1 MKLPYQRLYL
11 RMAFYIGA
19 ALLAF
24 IGLAVASVAAVASY
38 QLESYIATRQSSLG
52 QTAADVLASGGR
64 AALEKWLRTDAA
76 VPSDVTIFILD
87 ENGDDILGRRV
98 PPSYV
103 NFVRHSV
110 INAPPEL
117 ANSNYRPVRLAPQLI
132 GPDNSAYAFLPL
144 PNRISVWGSPATAAG
159 LLIAAL
165 LVIATVAWLIART
178 VGRPIGELQLAV
190 RELALGHT
198 EARVPS
204 AITRRRD
211 ELGALA
217 ADFNSMADKLAALL
231 ASRQQLM
238 GELSHELRSPLAR
251 LQAALALAEHRQSI
265 GTAERERIEQEV
277 RRMNLV
283 IGDLLRFSRLDAA
296 AAIVRRLVRLDSLLA
311 ELVRDEEIE
320 ASAHPCKLELRATPG
335 LEMIGD
341 PGLLR
346 SGFENIVRNAIRH
359 APPDSVVEVVAKRD
373 GKRLRV
379 AILDRGPGVPPNLLT
394 RIFDPY
400 VRAPKSPEDTSGT
413 GLGLAIARRVFEVH
427 GGSVVATLRPGGGL
441 TVSVELPAAELS

>member
-1 MKLPYQRLYL
+1 MRISYQRLYM
-11 RMAFYIGA
+11 RMALYIGA

-24 IGLAVASVAAVASY
+24 IGLAVMSVAAVASF
-38 QLESYIATRQSSLG
+38 QLESYIATRQSALG
-52 QTAADVLASGGR
+52 RTAADVLGSGGQ
-64 AALEKWLRTDAA
+64 AALEKWLHTDAA
-76 VPSDVTIFILD
+76 IPPGVTIFILD
-87 ENGDDILGRRV
+87 QSGDDILGRRI
-98 PPSYV
+98 PPSYA

-110 INAPPEL
+110 VTVPESPT
-117 ANSNYRPVRLAPQLI
+117 SNYRPVRLAPQLI
-132 GPDNSAYAFLPL
+132 GPDNRAYAFLVL
-144 PNRISVWGSPATAAG
+144 PNQITVWGSPATAAG

-178 VGRPIGELQLAV
+178 VGRPIGELQVAV

-198 EARVPS
+198 KARVP
-204 AITRRRD
+204 ATITRRRD

-251 LQAALALAEHRQSI
+251 LQAALALAEHHQSI
-265 GTAERERIEQEV
+265 GTAERERIEREV
-277 RRMNLV
+277 QRMNLV

-320 ASAHPCKLELRATPG
+320 AAAHPCRLALNATPG

-341 PGLLR
+341 PQLLR

-359 APPDSVVEVVAKRD
+359 APPDSVVEVVAQRD
-373 GKRLRV
+373 GKRLKIG
-379 AILDRGPGVPPNLLT
+379 ILDRGPGVSPELLT

-400 VRAPKSPEDTSGT
+400 VRAAKSADDNSGT

-427 GGSVVATLRPGGGL
+427 GGSVVAKPRPGGGL
-441 TVSVELPAAELS
+441 MFSIELPTAELT

>member
-1 MKLPYQRLYL
+1 MKLSYQRLYL
-11 RMAFYIGA
+11 RMVLYIGA

-24 IGLAVASVAAVASY
+24 TGLAVASVAAVASF
-38 QLESYIATRQSSLG
+38 QLESYVATRQSALG
-52 QTAADVLASGGR
+52 KTAAGVLATGGLP
-64 AALEKWLRTDAA
+64 ALEKWLRTDAA
-76 VPSDVTIFILD
+76 IPPDVTIFILD
-87 ENGDDILGRRV
+87 ESGDDILGRRV
-98 PPSYV
+98 PPSYA
-103 NFVRHSV
+103 NFVSHWV
-110 INAPPEL
+110 VNAPEL
-117 ANSNYRPVRLAPQLI
+117 PGTNYRPVRLAPQLI
-132 GPDNSAYAFLPL
+132 GPDNRAYAFLVL
-144 PNRISVWGSPATAAG
+144 PNTISVWGSPATAAG

-178 VGRPIGELQLAV
+178 VGRPIGELQVVV

-198 EARVPS
+198 KARVS
-204 AITRRRD
+204 STITRRRD

-251 LQAALALAEHRQSI
+251 MQAALALAEHRQSI
-265 GTAERERIEQEV
+265 GTAERERIEREV
-277 RRMNLV
+277 QRMDLV

-296 AAIVRRLVRLDSLLA
+296 AAIVRRLVHLDSLLA

-320 ASAHPCKLELRATPG
+320 AAAHPCRLVLDATPD

-359 APPDSVVEVVAKRD
+359 APPDSVVESVAKRD
-373 GKRLRV
+373 GKRLKV
-379 AILDRGPGVPPNLLT
+379 GILDRGPGVSPELLT

-400 VRAPKSPEDTSGT
+400 VRAPKSADDTSGT

-427 GGSVVATLRPGGGL
+427 GGSVVATPRTGGGL
-441 TVSVELPAAELS
+441 TVSVELPVAELS

>member
-11 RMAFYIGA
+11 RMSLFIGA

-24 IGLAVASVAAVASY
+24 IGLAVASVVAVASF
-38 QLESYIATRQSSLG
+38 QLENYIATRQSTLG
-52 QTAADVLASGGR
+52 RTAADVLASGGR
-64 AALEKWLRTDAA
+64 PALEQWLRTGALI
-76 VPSDVTIFILD
+76 PPGVTIFILD
-87 ENGDDILGRRV
+87 ENGDDILNRRI
-98 PPSYV
+98 PPAYV

-110 INAPPEL
+110 VNPPEL
-117 ANSNYRPVRLAPQLI
+117 PTSNYRPVRLAPQLI
-132 GPDNSAYAFLPL
+132 GPDQHAYAFLPL
-144 PNRISVWGSPATAAG
+144 PNQISVWGSPATAAG

-178 VGRPIGELQLAV
+178 VGRPIGELQVAV

-198 EARVPS
+198 EARVP
-204 AITRRRD
+204 ATITGRRD

-251 LQAALALAEHRQSI
+251 LQAALALAEHRQTI
-265 GTAERERIEQEV
+265 GTTERERIEQEV
-277 RRMNLV
+277 QRMNLL

-296 AAIVRRLVRLDSLLA
+296 AEIVRRLVRLDTLLA
-311 ELVRDEEIE
+311 ELIRDEEIE
-320 ASAHPCKLELRATPG
+320 ATAHPCRLVLETDPG

-341 PGLLR
+341 PQLLR

-359 APPDSVVEVVAKRD
+359 APPDSVVDVVARRD
-373 GKRLRV
+373 GNRLRV
-379 AILDRGPGVPPNLLT
+379 EILDRGPGVSPELLT

-400 VRAPKSPEDTSGT
+400 VRAAKSADDNGGT

-427 GGSVVATLRPGGGL
+427 GGSVVATPRPGGGL

>member
-1 MKLPYQRLYL
+1 MRPPYQRLYL
-11 RMAFYIGA
+11 RMSLYVGA

-24 IGLAVASVAAVASY
+24 IGLAVASVVAVASF
-38 QLESYIATRQSSLG
+38 QLENYIATRQSTLG
-52 QTAADVLASGGR
+52 RTAADVLASGGR
-64 AALEKWLRTDAA
+64 PALERWLRTDALI
-76 VPSDVTIFILD
+76 PPGVTIFILD
-87 ENGDDILGRRV
+87 ENGDDILNRRI

-110 INAPPEL
+110 VNPPEL
-117 ANSNYRPVRLAPQLI
+117 PTSNYRPVRLAPQLI
-132 GPDNSAYAFLPL
+132 GPDQHAYAFLPL
-144 PNRISVWGSPATAAG
+144 PNQISVWGSPATAAG

-178 VGRPIGELQLAV
+178 VGRPIGELQVAV

-198 EARVPS
+198 EARVPA
-204 AITRRRD
+204 AITGRRD

-251 LQAALALAEHRQSI
+251 LQAALALAEHRQTI
-265 GTAERERIEQEV
+265 GTTERERIEQEV
-277 RRMNLV
+277 QRMNLL

-296 AAIVRRLVRLDSLLA
+296 AEIVRRLVRLDTLLA

-320 ASAHPCKLELRATPG
+320 ATAHPCRLVLEADPG

-341 PGLLR
+341 PQLLR

-359 APPDSVVEVVAKRD
+359 APPDSVVDVVARRD
-373 GKRLRV
+373 GNRLRV
-379 AILDRGPGVPPNLLT
+379 EILDRGPGVSPELLT

-400 VRAPKSPEDTSGT
+400 VRAPKSADDNGGT

-427 GGSVVATLRPGGGL
+427 GGSVVATPRPGGGL

>member
-11 RMAFYIGA
+11 RMSLYIGA

-24 IGLAVASVAAVASY
+24 IGLAVASVVAVASL
-38 QLESYIATRQSSLG
+38 QLESYIATRQSTLG
-52 QTAADVLASGGR
+52 RTAADVLASGGR
-64 AALEKWLRTDAA
+64 PALEQWLRTDAA
-76 VPSDVTIFILD
+76 IPSGVTVFILD
-87 ENGDDILGRRV
+87 ENGDDILDRRI

-110 INAPPEL
+110 VSAPEL
-117 ANSNYRPVRLAPQLI
+117 PTSNYRPVRLAPQLI
-132 GPDNSAYAFLPL
+132 GPDNRVYAFLPL
-144 PNRISVWGSPATAAG
+144 PNQISIWGSPAITIG

-178 VGRPIGELQLAV
+178 VGRPIGELQVAV

-198 EARVPS
+198 EARVPA
-204 AITRRRD
+204 AITGRRD

-251 LQAALALAEHRQSI
+251 LQTALALAEHRQSI
-265 GTAERERIEQEV
+265 GATERERIEQEIQ
-277 RRMNLV
+277 RMNLI

-296 AAIVRRLVRLDSLLA
+296 AEIVRRLVRLDSLLA
-311 ELVRDEEIE
+311 ELIRDEEIE
-320 ASAHPCKLELRATPG
+320 ATAHPCRLALSAAAG

-341 PGLLR
+341 PQLLR

-359 APPDSVVEVVAKRD
+359 APADSVVDIVAKRD
-373 GKRLRV
+373 GSRLRV
-379 AILDRGPGVPPNLLT
+379 EILDRGPGV
-394 RIFDPY
+394 
-400 VRAPKSPEDTSGT
+400 SPELLHTHLRSLCART
-413 GLGLAIARRVFEVH
+413 QIAGRQQRHRARAGDCTTRV
-427 GGSVVATLRPGGGL
+427 
-441 TVSVELPAAELS
+441 

>member
-1 MKLPYQRLYL
+1 MRFPYQRLYL

-24 IGLAVASVAAVASY
+24 IGLAIVSVVAVASF
-38 QLESYIATRQSSLG
+38 QLESYIATKQSALG
-52 QTAADVLASGGR
+52 KTAANVLASGGR
-64 AALEKWLRTDAA
+64 PALEKWLRTDAA
-76 VPSDVTIFILD
+76 VPPDVTIFILD
-87 ENGDDILGRRV
+87 ESGTDIFGRRV
-98 PPSYV
+98 PPSYA

-110 INAPPEL
+110 VNAPEL
-117 ANSNYRPVRLAPQLI
+117 PDSNYRPVRLAPQLI
-132 GPDNSAYAFLPL
+132 GPDKRAYAFLVL
-144 PNRISVWGSPATAAG
+144 PNQITVWGSPATAAG

-178 VGRPIGELQLAV
+178 VGRPIGELQVAV

-198 EARVPS
+198 KARVP
-204 AITRRRD
+204 ATITRRRD
-211 ELGALA
+211 ELGSLA

-265 GTAERERIEQEV
+265 GTAERERIEREV
-277 RRMNLV
+277 QRMDLV

-320 ASAHPCKLELRATPG
+320 AAAHRCRLALAATPD

-341 PGLLR
+341 PQLLR

-359 APPDSVVEVVAKRD
+359 APPDSVVDVVAKRD
-373 GKRLRV
+373 GTRLKV
-379 AILDRGPGVPPNLLT
+379 TILDRGPGVSPELLT

-400 VRAPKSPEDTSGT
+400 VRAPKSADDSSGT

-427 GGSVVATLRPGGGL
+427 GGNIVAKPRPGGGL
-441 TVSVELPAAELS
+441 MFSVELPATELS

>member
-11 RMAFYIGA
+11 RMAFYIGS

-24 IGLAVASVAAVASY
+24 IGLAVASVAAVASF
-38 QLESYIATRQSSLG
+38 QLESYIATRQSRLG
-52 QTAADVLASGGR
+52 QTAANMLASGGR
-64 AALEKWLRTDAA
+64 SALEKWLHTDAA
-76 VPSDVTIFILD
+76 VPPDVTIFILD
-87 ENGDDILGRRV
+87 ENGDDIFGRRV
-98 PPSYV
+98 PPSYA
-103 NFVRHSV
+103 NFVLHSV
-110 INAPPEL
+110 VTAPEL
-117 ANSNYRPVRLAPQLI
+117 PNANYRPVRLAPQLI
-132 GPDNSAYAFLPL
+132 GPNGEAYAFLVL
-144 PNRISVWGSPATAAG
+144 PNQISVWGSPATAAG

-178 VGRPIGELQLAV
+178 VGRPIGELQVAV

-198 EARVPS
+198 EARVP
-204 AITRRRD
+204 ATITRRRD

-277 RRMNLV
+277 QRMNLV

-296 AAIVRRLVRLDSLLA
+296 AAIVRRLVRLDTLLA

-320 ASAHPCKLELRATPG
+320 AAAHPCRLALSAG
-335 LEMIGD
+335 SDLEMIGD

-346 SGFENIVRNAIRH
+346 SGFENIVRNAIRY
-359 APPDSVVEVVAKRD
+359 APPDSVVDIVARRN
-373 GKRLRV
+373 GKRLKIG
-379 AILDRGPGVPPNLLT
+379 ILDRGPGVSPELLT

-400 VRAPKSPEDTSGT
+400 VRASKSADDTSGT

-427 GGSVVATLRPGGGL
+427 GGSVVARPRPGGGL

>member
-11 RMAFYIGA
+11 RMSLYIGA

-24 IGLAVASVAAVASY
+24 IGLAVASVVAVASL
-38 QLESYIATRQSSLG
+38 QLESYIATRQSTLG
-52 QTAADVLASGGR
+52 QTAADVLARGGR
-64 AALEKWLRTDAA
+64 PALEAWLRTDAA
-76 VPSDVTIFILD
+76 IPAGVTLFILD
-87 ENGDDILGRRV
+87 ENGDDILDRRI

-110 INAPPEL
+110 VNTPEL
-117 ANSNYRPVRLAPQLI
+117 PTSNYRPVRLAPQLI
-132 GPDNSAYAFLPL
+132 GPDHRAYAFLVL
-144 PNRISVWGSPATAAG
+144 PNQISVWGSPATTAG

-165 LVIATVAWLIART
+165 LVIAIVAWLIART
-178 VGRPIGELQLAV
+178 VGRPIGELQVAV

-198 EARVPS
+198 EARVPA
-204 AITRRRD
+204 AITGRRD

-265 GTAERERIEQEV
+265 GATERERIEQEIQ
-277 RRMNLV
+277 RMNLI

-296 AAIVRRLVRLDSLLA
+296 AAIVRRLVRLDTLLA
-311 ELVRDEEIE
+311 ELIRDEEIE
-320 ASAHPCKLELRATPG
+320 AAAQPCRLALGATPG

-341 PGLLR
+341 PQLLR

-359 APPDSVVEVVAKRD
+359 APADSVVDVVAKRD
-373 GKRLRV
+373 GNRLRV
-379 AILDRGPGVPPNLLT
+379 EILDRGPGVSPELLT

-400 VRAPKSPEDTSGT
+400 VRAPKSPDDNSGT

-427 GGSVVATLRPGGGL
+427 GGSVVATTRPGGGL

>member
-11 RMAFYIGA
+11 RMSLYIGA

-24 IGLAVASVAAVASY
+24 IGLAVASVVAVASF
-38 QLESYIATRQSSLG
+38 QLESYIATRQSALG
-52 QTAADVLASGGR
+52 RTAADVLASGGR
-64 AALEKWLRTDAA
+64 PALEQWLRTDAA
-76 VPSDVTIFILD
+76 IPSGVTIFILD
-87 ENGDDILGRRV
+87 ENGDDILDRRI

-110 INAPPEL
+110 VNAPEL
-117 ANSNYRPVRLAPQLI
+117 PTSNYRPVRLAPQLI
-132 GPDNSAYAFLPL
+132 GPDNHAYAFLVL
-144 PNRISVWGSPATAAG
+144 PNQISVWGSPATAAG

-178 VGRPIGELQLAV
+178 VGRPIGELQVAV

-198 EARVPS
+198 EARVP
-204 AITRRRD
+204 ATITRRRD

-265 GTAERERIEQEV
+265 GTTERERIEQEIQ
-277 RRMNLV
+277 RMNLI

-296 AAIVRRLVRLDSLLA
+296 AAIVRRLVRLDTLLA
-311 ELVRDEEIE
+311 ELLRDEEIE
-320 ASAHPCKLELRATPG
+320 AAAHPCRLALSAAPG

-341 PGLLR
+341 PQLLR

-359 APPDSVVEVVAKRD
+359 APPDSVVDVAARRN
-373 GKRLRV
+373 GRRLHV
-379 AILDRGPGVPPNLLT
+379 DIMDRGPGVSPELLT

-400 VRAPKSPEDTSGT
+400 VRAPKSADDTSGT

-427 GGSVVATLRPGGGL
+427 GGSVVATPRAGGGL
-441 TVSVELPAAELS
+441 TVSVELPAAELN

>member
-1 MKLPYQRLYL
+1 VKLPYQRLYL
-11 RMAFYIGA
+11 RMALYIGA

-24 IGLAVASVAAVASY
+24 IGLAVASVAAVASF
-38 QLESYIATRQSSLG
+38 QLESYIATRQSTLG
-52 QTAADVLASGGR
+52 QTAADVLSSGGR
-64 AALEKWLRTDAA
+64 PALEKWLRTDAV
-76 VPSDVTIFILD
+76 VPPDVTIFVLD
-87 ENGDDILGRRV
+87 ERGMDILGRRV
-98 PPSYV
+98 PPSYA

-110 INAPPEL
+110 INAPEL
-117 ANSNYRPVRLAPQLI
+117 PSNNYRPVRLAPQLI
-132 GPDNSAYAFLPL
+132 GPDNSAYAFLVL
-144 PNRISVWGSPATAAG
+144 PNQISVWGSPATAAG

-178 VGRPIGELQLAV
+178 VGRPIGELQVAV
-190 RELALGHT
+190 RELTLGHT
-198 EARVPS
+198 EARVPA
-204 AITRRRD
+204 AITGRRD

-217 ADFNSMADKLAALL
+217 ADFNLMADKLAALL

-265 GTAERERIEQEV
+265 GATERERIEQEIQ
-277 RRMNLV
+277 RMNLI

-296 AAIVRRLVRLDSLLA
+296 AAIVRRLVRLDTLLA

-320 ASAHPCKLELRATPG
+320 ATAHPCRLALSAAPG

-341 PGLLR
+341 PQLLR

-359 APPDSVVEVVAKRD
+359 APPDSVVDVVAKRE
-373 GKRLRV
+373 GTRLSV
-379 AILDRGPGVPPNLLT
+379 EILDRGPGVSPELLT

-400 VRAPKSPEDTSGT
+400 VRAPKSPDDTSGT

-427 GGSVVATLRPGGGL
+427 GGSVVAIPRPGGGL

>member
-11 RMAFYIGA
+11 RMSFYIGA

-24 IGLAVASVAAVASY
+24 IGLAVASVAAVASF
-38 QLESYIATRQSSLG
+38 QLESYIATRQSTLG
-52 QTAADVLASGGR
+52 QMAADVLARGGR
-64 AALEKWLRTDAA
+64 PALEKWLRSDAA
-76 VPSDVTIFILD
+76 IPSGVTIYILD
-87 ENGDDILGRRV
+87 ENGDDILDRRI

-110 INAPPEL
+110 LNAPEL
-117 ANSNYRPVRLAPQLI
+117 PTSNYRPVRLAPQLI

-144 PNRISVWGSPATAAG
+144 PNQISVWGSPATAAG

-204 AITRRRD
+204 TITRRRD

-265 GTAERERIEQEV
+265 STTERERIEQEV
-277 RRMNLV
+277 QRMNAI

-296 AAIVRRLVRLDSLLA
+296 AAIVRRLVRLDTLLA

-320 ASAHPCKLELRATPG
+320 ATAHPCRLALNAAAR

-341 PGLLR
+341 PQLLR
-346 SGFENIVRNAIRH
+346 SGFENIVRNAIRY
-359 APPDSVVEVVAKRD
+359 APPDSVVDVVAKRD
-373 GKRLRV
+373 GKHLRV
-379 AILDRGPGVPPNLLT
+379 EILDRGPGVSPELLT

-400 VRAPKSPEDTSGT
+400 VRAAKSADDNSGT

-427 GGSVVATLRPGGGL
+427 GGSVVAMPRPGGGL
-441 TVSVELPAAELS
+441 MVSVELPAAELS

>member
-11 RMAFYIGA
+11 RMSLFIGA

-24 IGLAVASVAAVASY
+24 IGLAVASVVAVASF
-38 QLESYIATRQSSLG
+38 QLENYIATRQSTLG
-52 QTAADVLASGGR
+52 RTAADVLASGGR
-64 AALEKWLRTDAA
+64 PALERWLRTDASI
-76 VPSDVTIFILD
+76 PSGVTIFILD
-87 ENGDDILGRRV
+87 ENGDDILNRRI

-110 INAPPEL
+110 VNPPEL
-117 ANSNYRPVRLAPQLI
+117 PTSNYRPVRLAPQLI
-132 GPDNSAYAFLPL
+132 GPDQHAYAFLPL
-144 PNRISVWGSPATAAG
+144 PNQISVWGSPATAAG

-178 VGRPIGELQLAV
+178 VGRPIGELQVAV

-198 EARVPS
+198 EARVPA
-204 AITRRRD
+204 AITGRRD

-251 LQAALALAEHRQSI
+251 LQAALALAEHRQTI
-265 GTAERERIEQEV
+265 GTTERERIEQEV
-277 RRMNLV
+277 RRMNLL

-296 AAIVRRLVRLDSLLA
+296 AEIVRRLVRLDTLLA

-320 ASAHPCKLELRATPG
+320 ATAHPCRLVLAADPG

-341 PGLLR
+341 PQLLR

-359 APPDSVVEVVAKRD
+359 APPDSVVDVVARRD
-373 GKRLRV
+373 GNRLWV
-379 AILDRGPGVPPNLLT
+379 EILDRGPGVSPELLT

-400 VRAPKSPEDTSGT
+400 VRAPKSADDNSGT

-427 GGSVVATLRPGGGL
+427 GGSVVATPRPGGGL

>member
-1 MKLPYQRLYL
+1 MRLPYQRLYL
-11 RMAFYIGA
+11 RMSFYIGA

-24 IGLAVASVAAVASY
+24 IGLAVASVVAVASL
-38 QLESYIATRQSSLG
+38 QLESYIATRQSTLG
-52 QTAADVLASGGR
+52 RTAADVLASGGR
-64 AALEKWLRTDAA
+64 PALEHWLRTDASI
-76 VPSDVTIFILD
+76 PPGVTIFILD
-87 ENGDDILGRRV
+87 ENGDDILNRRI
-98 PPSYV
+98 PPVYV

-110 INAPPEL
+110 LNAPEL
-117 ANSNYRPVRLAPQLI
+117 PTSNYRPVRLAPQLI
-132 GPDNSAYAFLPL
+132 GPDQHAYAFLPL
-144 PNRISVWGSPATAAG
+144 PNQISVWGSPATAAG

-178 VGRPIGELQLAV
+178 VGRPIGELQVAV

-198 EARVPS
+198 EARVPA
-204 AITRRRD
+204 AITGRRD

-251 LQAALALAEHRQSI
+251 LQAALALAGHRQSI
-265 GTAERERIEQEV
+265 GTTERERIEQEV
-277 RRMNLV
+277 QRMNLL

-296 AAIVRRLVRLDSLLA
+296 AEIVRRLVRLDTLLA

-320 ASAHPCKLELRATPG
+320 ATAHPCRLVLEAATG

-341 PGLLR
+341 PQLLR

-359 APPDSVVEVVAKRD
+359 APPDSVVDVVARRD

-379 AILDRGPGVPPNLLT
+379 EILDRGPGVSPELLT

-400 VRAPKSPEDTSGT
+400 VRAPKSADDNGGT

-427 GGSVVATLRPGGGL
+427 GGSVVATPRPGGGL
-441 TVSVELPAAELS
+441 TVSVELPAADLS

>member
-1 MKLPYQRLYL
+1 MKLPYRRLYL
-11 RMAFYIGA
+11 RMALYIGA

-38 QLESYIATRQSSLG
+38 QLESYIATKQSTLG
-52 QTAADVLASGGR
+52 KTAADVLTSGGPP
-64 AALEKWLRTDAA
+64 ALEKWLHTDAA
-76 VPSDVTIFILD
+76 VPSDVTILILD
-87 ENGDDILGRRV
+87 ENGSDIFGQRV

-110 INAPPEL
+110 VNAPEL
-117 ANSNYRPVRLAPQLI
+117 PDANYRPVRLAPQII
-132 GPDNSAYAFLPL
+132 GPDGRAYAFLVL
-144 PNRISVWGSPATAAG
+144 PNQISVWGSPATAAG

-165 LVIATVAWLIART
+165 LVIATVAWVIART
-178 VGRPIGELQLAV
+178 VGRPIGELQVAV

-198 EARVPS
+198 EARVP
-204 AITRRRD
+204 ATITRRRD

-277 RRMNLV
+277 QRMNLV

-296 AAIVRRLVRLDSLLA
+296 AAIVRRLVRLDNLLA

-320 ASAHPCKLELRATPG
+320 AAAHPCKLALSTTPG
-335 LEMIGD
+335 LEIIGD

-346 SGFENIVRNAIRH
+346 SGFENIVRNAIRY
-359 APPDSVVEVVAKRD
+359 APADSVVEIVAQRD
-373 GKRLRV
+373 GTRLKV
-379 AILDRGPGVPPNLLT
+379 EILDRGPGVSPELLT

-400 VRAPKSPEDTSGT
+400 VRAPRSADDTSGT

-427 GGSVVATLRPGGGL
+427 GGSVMATPRPGGGL
-441 TVSVELPAAELS
+441 TVSVELPAVESS